1 MTEIAPAV
9 GNWYKHENGDLFEVV
24 AIDAADATVEIQYFD
39 GTIEEIDFDSWQ
51 ELELEEAEPPDDWTG
66 SVDVDDDEL
75 TDLRD
80 KPEQDFDDPLEYLDR
95 QD

>member
-51 ELELEEAEPPDDWTG
+51 ELELEEAG
-66 SVDVDDDEL
+66 SKLDKARELGIAVLDEAGL
-75 TDLRD
+75 QALL
-80 KPEQDFDDPLEYLDR
+80 Q
-95 QD
+95 QGA